1 MCLNYEL
8 IVDFLLYLVGEP
20 MQSFMKRCW
29 AHINLDAL
37 AHNLEHIQNI
47 MPECSE
53 VMAVVKANAYGHG
66 DGIIAAELERL
77 GVRWFCVS
85 NIDEAISL
93 RKYGIRGQ
101 ILILGMTP
109 VELCDL
115 LIQYRL
121 IQTVYS
127 VEYARQLNERAAGF
141 ETQVECH
148 LKVDTGMGRIGF
160 VHHDQ
165 YDALEELL
173 YVCGL
178 PGLKAA
184 GIFTHYAVADEKS
197 SGSAAY
203 TQKQLNAFRN
213 ILEKLEQK
221 GIHLE
226 TVHTKNS
233 AGIECL
239 SNEEFP
245 YVRAG
250 IILYGLNPGGDVADE
265 KLLPVME
272 LKSVVSMV
280 KTVGPETSISYGRH
294 FISEHDMVVATV
306 PVGYADGFSR
316 SLSGRAEFLV
326 RGQRARVIGTVC
338 MDQLMLDVSH
348 IPGVQMG
355 DEVTIFGHDGK
366 EHISADEL
374 ACMASTINYEII
386 CAVGHR
392 VPRVY
397 YKNNKVVDVV
407 NYLYG
412 EG

>member
-1 MCLNYEL
+1 
-8 IVDFLLYLVGEP
+8 

-29 AHINLDAL
+29 AHINLDHL
-37 AHNLEHIQNI
+37 VHNLEHIRALV
-47 MPECSE
+47 PGAE

-66 DGIIAAELERL
+66 DGVIAAELERQ
-77 GVRWFCVS
+77 GVKWFCVS

-93 RKYGIRGQ
+93 RKYGIRGN

-115 LIQYRL
+115 LFQYRL

-127 VEYARQLNERAAGF
+127 TEYACQLSERAAGF
-141 ETQVECH
+141 EQPVECH
-148 LKVDTGMGRIGF
+148 LKIDTGMGRIGF
-160 VHHDQ
+160 VHHDE
-165 YDALEELL
+165 YNALSELL
-173 YVCGL
+173 AVCKL
-178 PGLKAA
+178 PGLHPT
-184 GIFTHYAVADEKS
+184 GIFTHYAVADETS
-197 SGSAAY
+197 VCSENY
-203 TQKQLNAFRN
+203 TQKQLAAFKD
-213 ILEKLEQK
+213 ILEKLEQN
-221 GIHLE
+221 GVHLK

-233 AGIECL
+233 AGIERL
-239 SNEEFP
+239 GSEHFP
-245 YVRAG
+245 FVRAG
-250 IILYGLNPGGDVADE
+250 IILYGLNPSLEVVDPDFR
-265 KLLPVME
+265 PVME

-294 FISEHDMVVATV
+294 FISDHDMVVATV

-316 SLSGRAEFLV
+316 SLSNRAEFLV
-326 RGQRARVIGTVC
+326 RGQRAKVIGTVC

-348 IPGVQMG
+348 IPGVRMG

-366 EHISADEL
+366 ESISADDL
-374 ACMASTINYEII
+374 ARMASTINYEVI

-412 EG
+412 EE